1 MENFFSTIY
10 YYTNGFYDQLLD
22 TYLYETIPGYLHVGV
37 FLLISTTIVCAL
49 FYYLLAPV
57 RKQTLRWFVFLGI
70 NASINICMALLYT
83 ITPLINN
90 EIDPDN
96 EWRYLDCFGFCIANT
111 LWSILFFIIISLLI
125 KWGSIA
131 KYVPFQKF

>member
-1 MENFFSTIY
+1 MEDFFSTIY

-22 TYLYETIPGYLHVGV
+22 TYLYETIPGYLHVGI
-37 FLLISTTIVCAL
+37 FLLISTAVVSAF

-57 RKQTLRWFVFLGI
+57 RKQTMWWFIYLGI
-70 NASINICMALLYT
+70 NATINISIALWYT
-83 ITPLINN
+83 MTPLINN
-90 EIDPDN
+90 EIDPDDM
-96 EWRYLDCFGFCIANT
+96 WTYLDCFGFSIANT

-131 KYVPFQKF
+131 KYIPFQKF